1 MLRLAGKPIIQW
13 THQFATQLKM
23 SESEEQI
30 IIQAIMNG
38 PDSFTLLNN
47 KTLSR
52 ERLGDTG
59 YNLCFECAC
68 LTAGETTALMGSLE
82 SLTDEAPADDDWARF
97 IWLERK
103 YLKGFCHW
111 QRGEMTKGWNEWNF
125 IYLQAQVTSQ
135 VERLVVA
142 IRINETIEILNKG
155 YFSRAAERLEKI
167 LKEKRAMMD
176 LITIHNLL
184 GPLSICYSCTG
195 RFVDAANT
203 HADIEK
209 LLGHFNSHHL
219 NVLAIRRKAMYYIQK
234 DAFDLAENA
243 ISDALSIKNI
253 SKSRRALVLELQFE
267 ISILKHDLE
276 KADAMLNSIKQSLAL
291 EPLSAGSLNVIE
303 EETELLIRQ
312 NKPDEALSKA
322 QQILAEAL
330 ERGDILAEIKGKA
343 FKARCFYLKKNFH
356 SALQILED
364 IIPSAKEQGYV
375 FSYGEVL
382 FHAAGIAWHDN
393 DHETLQ
399 AYLSQALMH
408 SRKNGL
414 KVRSKCFAYL
424 NALISSEKTT
434 SALLEVIT
442 ISENGSEVDYLLDVY
457 GFSNRNEYTLETGE
471 TKRVLNERNIR
482 SFIRKNFGLYWF
494 SREKIMVVNSSVT
507 GVNRVE
513 FNKNDSFQKIL
524 ELFVKSKNGVTNE
537 DIHTVD
543 SKTGYHSLKH
553 GGKVRA
559 TIHRFRKAL
568 EPFGLDIVH
577 NRVDS
582 KLYLTDTL
590 CLYFVSPAKNALTT

>member
-1 MLRLAGKPIIQW
+1 MLRLAGKHIIQW
-13 THQFATQLKM
+13 THQFATELKL
-23 SESEEQI
+23 SRSEEQI
-30 IIQAIMNG
+30 VIQGIMNG

-47 KTLSR
+47 KILSR
-52 ERLGDTG
+52 DRLGNEG
-59 YNLCFECAC
+59 FSLCFECAC

-82 SLTDEAPADDDWARF
+82 SLAVDAPTDDDWAQF

-125 IYLQAQVTSQ
+125 IYLQAQVTPQ

-155 YFSRAAERLEKI
+155 YFSRAAERFEKI
-167 LKEKRAMMD
+167 LKEKRGMID
-176 LITIHNLL
+176 LITLHNLL

-203 HADIEK
+203 HADIDK

-219 NVLAIRRKAMYYIQK
+219 RFLSIRRKAMYYIQK
-234 DAFDLAENA
+234 DAFDLAENV
-243 ISDALSIKNI
+243 ISEALNIKNI
-253 SKSRRALVLELQFE
+253 SNSRRALILELQFE

-276 KADAMLNSIKQSLAL
+276 KADSMLKSIQHSLAV
-291 EPLSAGSLNVIE
+291 EPLSAGSLNVLE

-312 NKPDEALSKA
+312 SKPDEALLKA
-322 QQILAEAL
+322 QQILAEAHD
-330 ERGDILAEIKGKA
+330 RGDILAEIKGKA
-343 FKARCFYLKKNFH
+343 FKARCFYLKNNYH

-382 FHAAGIAWHDN
+382 FHAAGIAWHHN
-393 DHETLQ
+393 DIESLKV
-399 AYLSQALMH
+399 YLSQSLMH

-424 NALISSEKTT
+424 NALVSSDKTT

-457 GFSNRNEYTLETGE
+457 GFSNRNEYTLETSE
-471 TKRVLNERNIR
+471 TKRILNERNIR
-482 SFIRKNFGLYWF
+482 SFVRKNFGLYWF
-494 SREKIMVVNSSVT
+494 SREKIMVVNSST
-507 GVNRVE
+507 KGVNRVE

-524 ELFVKSKNGVTNE
+524 ELFVKSKDGLTNE
-537 DIHTVD
+537 DIHNVD
-543 SKTGYHSLKH
+543 SKTSYHSLKH

-577 NRVDS
+577 NRIDS

-590 CLYFVSPAKNALTT
+590 SLYFVSPAKN